1 MLKTLLINLFLTAFF
16 TAPVFAA
23 GTTDNTFTIGK
34 GASNKQLI
42 FNKGN
47 GATNP
52 RMRWN
57 DSTSKIEFTH
67 DGVVYNTLAAQN
79 TSQSI
84 SASNIDWAQGN
95 LFTKTLAA
103 NTTFTFSNQ
112 VSGQVVVVRVT
123 NTVANYTVTWPVGV
137 LWSGGTAPTQ
147 TVGAKSDVYT
157 FVYDGTTTYG
167 SAVQDF

>member
-1 MLKTLLINLFLTAFF
+1 MLKYILILSLFAFNAF
-16 TAPVFAA
+16 GA

-34 GASNKQLI
+34 GASNKQFI

-52 RMRWN
+52 RIRWN
-57 DSTSKIEFTH
+57 DSSSRIEFSH
-67 DGVVYNTLAAQN
+67 DGVIYNTLAAQN
-79 TSQSI
+79 ASQTI
-84 SASNIDWAQGN
+84 SASDIDWSQGN

-123 NTVANYTVTWPVGV
+123 NTASNYTVTWPVGV

-147 TVGAKSDVYT
+147 TIGAKSDVYT